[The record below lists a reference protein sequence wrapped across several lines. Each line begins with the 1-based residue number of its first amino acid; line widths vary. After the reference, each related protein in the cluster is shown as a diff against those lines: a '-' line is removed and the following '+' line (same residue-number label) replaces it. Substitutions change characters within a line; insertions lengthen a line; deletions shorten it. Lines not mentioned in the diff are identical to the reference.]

1 MFSKENQPF
10 VNPKA
15 VELRSIRM
23 STRKRKL
30 SKQKEAEEAEL
41 FSNTTSVEPESS
53 ADSNVD
59 YFSDKAS
66 TKETTPLPQQLQQ
79 QISTPQEQQQKNTP
93 KQSTTPQSQGSTR
106 QTRSSSRQKSE
117 ILEQRIRKAG
127 GRIPFSISDENELY
141 EFLLNQ
147 SKHLRGNKIYEQLA
161 KQNPRHTAQS
171 WRNHALD
178 KYIDKPHFIEEWKRK
193 WFPSNIRKVE
203 KEITTNITNK
213 ETETI
218 RTHKEKKDNNNKESI
233 NEELFDNMESDDAAA
248 EALILG
254 ILGQPI
260 VQVNKNLSEEE
271 EDDRRKEKSYSEEE
285 SEFNVEVD
293 DEPLEDKSLSSDFSI
308 TSFEGDSGIED
319 RLSSDLDTSSISG
332 KTGRQQDTSEIPR
345 QDTLDFD
352 VGPKQK
358 GKRVRQDSEEEE
370 EEEIFDHQYNTP
382 PIRKS
387 KNEKEF
393 SYDEQDIHRL
403 VNETRRPKKMCK
415 IALQMSTYHYDTARE
430 LLLFGIRNEIHPR
443 IWSDE
448 EDELLLKHQ
457 KDLNNLNNIIDK
469 HSIELTKERLSY
481 LMTRNERNI

>member
-161 KQNPRHTAQS
+161 KQNPR
-171 WRNHALD
+171 
-178 KYIDKPHFIEEWKRK
+178 
-193 WFPSNIRKVE
+193 
-203 KEITTNITNK
+203 
-213 ETETI
+213 
-218 RTHKEKKDNNNKESI
+218 
-233 NEELFDNMESDDAAA
+233 
-248 EALILG
+248 
-254 ILGQPI
+254 
-260 VQVNKNLSEEE
+260 
-271 EDDRRKEKSYSEEE
+271 
-285 SEFNVEVD
+285 
-293 DEPLEDKSLSSDFSI
+293 
-308 TSFEGDSGIED
+308 
-319 RLSSDLDTSSISG
+319 
-332 KTGRQQDTSEIPR
+332 
-345 QDTLDFD
+345 
-352 VGPKQK
+352 
-358 GKRVRQDSEEEE
+358 
-370 EEEIFDHQYNTP
+370 
-382 PIRKS
+382 
-387 KNEKEF
+387 
-393 SYDEQDIHRL
+393 
-403 VNETRRPKKMCK
+403 
-415 IALQMSTYHYDTARE
+415 
-430 LLLFGIRNEIHPR
+430 
-443 IWSDE
+443 
-448 EDELLLKHQ
+448 
-457 KDLNNLNNIIDK
+457 
-469 HSIELTKERLSY
+469 
-481 LMTRNERNI
+481 